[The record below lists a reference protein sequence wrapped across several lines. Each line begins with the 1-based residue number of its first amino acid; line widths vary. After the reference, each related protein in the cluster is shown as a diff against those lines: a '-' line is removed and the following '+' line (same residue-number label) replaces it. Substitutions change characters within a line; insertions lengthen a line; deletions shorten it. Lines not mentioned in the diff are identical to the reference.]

1 MDYPHV
7 SYERLAG
14 MRQILE
20 ELAEEGDSFPEV
32 QRQLA
37 AVKTEMETRR
47 FRLVGRWAG
56 QHVREYGRWRMAEQ
70 CESHAEQL
78 GLPVGA
84 YDLRGKPFEMLVME
98 VA

>member
-20 ELAEEGDSFPEV
+20 ELAEEADTIPEV
-32 QRQLA
+32 QRQLI

-47 FRLVGRWAG
+47 FRLIGRWGG
-56 QHVREYGRWRMAEQ
+56 QQVKEYGRWRSAEQ
-70 CESHAEQL
+70 CENHAAQL
-78 GLPVGA
+78 GLPLGA
-84 YDLRGKPFEMLVME
+84 YELRGKRFEMLIME